1 MDRRVSTIGMASSN
15 QATVARDER
24 EAQRPLRARAIT
36 DAGRPKRAAP
46 HRDDRPVSEAVVDPR
61 SSAPSNEISSTVMR
75 WLPLAVPLLAV
86 LMCAMAAL
94 IWETSL

>member
-1 MDRRVSTIGMASSN
+1 MARTN

-24 EAQRPLRARAIT
+24 GAQPLRARAIT
-36 DAGRPKRAAP
+36 DAGRPKVTAAP
-46 HRDDRPVSEAVVDPR
+46 GYDRPVSEAGVR
-61 SSAPSNEISSTVMR
+61 SSAPSNEINPTVMR